1 MPRSYLALPSADPV
15 VPLSLHHEEKKTAC
29 LLTVFLF
36 GISSFAAK
44 VPDIP
49 TGSKIFLQNDGTSDE
64 SRMFTELFREKL
76 SKDESSRT
84 NAKPGFPVVDKK
96 EDAAYT
102 LRFIFVMREHDE
114 HARVNVW
121 LLDSTGKVVWEH
133 NYDCVRVI
141 RDPARECY
149 QHISDDFKAAQVNTA
164 GKRAGMFGWRK

>member
-1 MPRSYLALPSADPV
+1 MKMRLAFILPV
-15 VPLSLHHEEKKTAC
+15 VL
-29 LLTVFLF
+29 V
-36 GISSFAAK
+36 SFALAAK

-49 TGSKIFLQNDGTSDE
+49 TGSKIFLENEGTSDE
-64 SRMFTELFREKL
+64 SRMFTDLFREKL

-102 LRFIFVMREHDE
+102 VRFIFVMHDE

-121 LLDSTGKVVWEH
+121 LLDAAGKTVFEH

-141 RDPARECY
+141 HDPARECY
-149 QHISDDFKAAQVNTA
+149 QHISDDLKAAQVNA
-164 GKRAGMFGWRK
+164 DGKRAGMFGWRK